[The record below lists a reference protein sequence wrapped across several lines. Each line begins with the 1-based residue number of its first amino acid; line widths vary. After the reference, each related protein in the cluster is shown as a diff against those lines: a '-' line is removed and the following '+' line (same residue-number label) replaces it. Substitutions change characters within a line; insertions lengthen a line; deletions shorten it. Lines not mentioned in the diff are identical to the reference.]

1 MKAFALAI
9 ALLFAGGVAHAAPR
23 GERAV
28 TIASAADTSPGALDT
43 SARRRHGAIVRQ
55 AMLDVLTRSGAEVG
69 HAGPRKIDVAVV
81 AWKLKPR
88 GAATDVTA
96 EIRVVV
102 CDGHNKMIAIVTGR
116 ATVRGAATDLPALRE
131 QALASAVAGMQRTL
145 APQLARA
152 VA

>member
-1 MKAFALAI
+1 MKAIALAV

-43 SARRRHGAIVRQ
+43 SARKRHGAIVRQ
-55 AMLDVLTRSGAEVG
+55 AMLDVLSRSGAGVG
-69 HAGPRKIDVAVV
+69 SARKIDVAVV

-88 GAATDVTA
+88 GRATDVTA
-96 EIRVVV
+96 ELRVVV

-116 ATVRGAATDLPALRE
+116 ATVAGATSDLAALRE
-131 QALASAVAGMQRTL
+131 QALAAAVAGMQRTL